1 MSSKK
6 PSDKSVKE
14 FNKWHWGM
22 EPARVVDIE
31 DPDLPDELIECGRLA
46 EIRVRIPQS
55 AAKGNPARRK
65 DTQITLTQ
73 SESERSHLTF
83 DPTHQYERLY
93 VVLPTEVMKKMKATY
108 WDMNPFAVQPLGTIA
123 KFTGGRHGTERD
135 YPKLMVK
142 PIGICT
148 AVVYATEKTGDGF
161 SYYIHRLGEET
172 GVRPCLCIDDTG
184 RLWFA
189 GGAYTSP
196 TAGITD

>member
-1 MSSKK
+1 M
-6 PSDKSVKE
+6 
-14 FNKWHWGM
+14 G
-22 EPARVVDIE
+22 VVR
-31 DPDLPDELIECGRLA
+31 G
-46 EIRVRIPQS
+46 QS

-73 SESERSHLTF
+73 GESERSHLTF
-83 DPTHQYERLY
+83 DPAHEYERLY
-93 VVLPTEVMKKMKATY
+93 VVLPADVTRKMKATY
-108 WDMNPFAVQPLGTIA
+108 WDMNPFAIQPLGQIA

-172 GVRPCLCIDDTG
+172 GVRPCLCIDETG

>member
-6 PSDKSVKE
+6 PSPGAVKE
-14 FNKWHWGM
+14 FSKWHWGLD
-22 EPARVVDIE
+22 PVKVVDIE
-31 DPDLPDELIECGRLA
+31 DTDLPDELIECGRLA
-46 EIRVRIPQS
+46 ELRVRIPQS
-55 AAKGNPARRK
+55 AAKGNPSRRK

-73 SESERSHLTF
+73 GESERSHLTF
-83 DPTHQYERLY
+83 DPAHDHERLY
-93 VVLPTEVMKKMKATY
+93 VVLPPDVMRKMKSTY
-108 WDMNPFAVQPLGTIA
+108 WDLNPFEVQPLGHIA
-123 KFTGGRHGTERD
+123 RFTGGRHGTERD
-135 YPKLMVK
+135 YPKIMVK

-172 GVRPCLCIDDTG
+172 GVRPCLCVDNTG